1 MGEKALK
8 NDMTATANTL
18 KLIAE
23 QLSALCQ
30 KRATGELVVGN
41 SQTKG
46 RIYLLSG
53 RLLYA
58 QAGLHETRRWNRI
71 TQRLTPQWIPNP
83 GDLHDAHMWEYQL
96 LYQGITNKQISV
108 VQAKA
113 IIRAIAQEVFFD
125 LGCYGNAT
133 VEWQEDSR
141 NPTEMALS
149 LSLSYL
155 EVEPDLSKVVA
166 LQRQWQGAG
175 LGKLNPTL
183 APVLKSGINPSALGV
198 LGKYLNGK
206 YTLWDISVR
215 LGKSVTNITKALIP
229 LLKKRI
235 VQLKRVADL
244 PHPFADRQS
253 GGVESNSATSK
264 ITSSSKGRNGLI
276 ACIDDSP
283 VILQTLKKILEGAGY
298 QTLAINEPMR
308 GVAKLIENQPDI
320 IILDL
325 VMPNASGYSVCKFL
339 RQTSVFEKTPIIVLT
354 SRDTL
359 IDRNRA
365 KLVGASDFLG
375 KPPDPEKTI
384 ALIEKYLEE
393 IAEQGDA
400 EADEAS
406 LNPEVSSSAL

>member
-1 MGEKALK
+1 L
-8 NDMTATANTL
+8 
-18 KLIAE
+18 
-23 QLSALCQ
+23 
-30 KRATGELVVGN
+30 
-41 SQTKG
+41 
-46 RIYLLSG
+46 
-53 RLLYA
+53 
-58 QAGLHETRRWNRI
+58 
-71 TQRLTPQWIPNP
+71 PQWIPNP
-83 GDLHDAHMWEYQL
+83 GDLQDAHLWEYQL

-113 IIRAIAQEVFFD
+113 VIRAIAQEVFFD
-125 LGCYGNAT
+125 LGCYSNVT
-133 VEWQEDSR
+133 VEWKEDTR
-141 NPTEMALS
+141 NVTEMALS

-155 EVEPDLSKVVA
+155 EVEPDLTKVIQ
-166 LQRQWQGAG
+166 LQHQWQSSG
-175 LGKLNPTL
+175 LGNLNPTL
-183 APVLKSGINPSALGV
+183 APILKSGVDPSALGV
-198 LGKYLNGK
+198 LGRYLNGQM
-206 YTLWDISVR
+206 TLWDISVH
-215 LGKSVTNITKALIP
+215 LGKSVINVTKALIP

-235 VQLKRVADL
+235 VQLKKVPDL
-244 PHPFADRQS
+244 PHPLENTRSSQTAAD
-253 GGVESNSATSK
+253 
-264 ITSSSKGRNGLI
+264 SSKSGQEKKREGLI

-384 ALIEKYLEE
+384 VLVEKYLEVANE
-393 IAEQGDA
+393 LANQND
-400 EADEAS
+400 DDLS
-406 LNPEVSSSAL
+406 LDSSISSPAL

>member
-1 MGEKALK
+1 
-8 NDMTATANTL
+8 MTTTTNTL
-18 KLIAE
+18 KVIAE
-23 QLSALCQ
+23 QLNVLCQ
-30 KRATGELVVGN
+30 KRSTGELIVGN
-41 SQTKG
+41 SQTQG

-58 QAGLHETRRWNRI
+58 QAGIHETRRWNRI
-71 TQRLTPQWIPNP
+71 TQRLVPQWMPNP

-96 LYQGITNKQISV
+96 LYQGITHKQITV

-125 LGCYGNAT
+125 LGCYSKAT
-133 VEWQEDSR
+133 VSWQDDSR
-141 NPTEMALS
+141 NATEMALS

-155 EVEPDLSKVVA
+155 EVEPDLAKVMT
-166 LQRQWQGAG
+166 LQQQWQGAG
-175 LGKLNPTL
+175 LGNLSPTL
-183 APVLKSGINPSALGV
+183 APVLKTGIDPAALGV
-198 LGKYLNGK
+198 MGRYLNGK
-206 YTLWDISVR
+206 LTLWDISVR
-215 LGKSVTNITKALIP
+215 LGKSVTNVTKALIP
-229 LLKKRI
+229 LLKKRV
-235 VQLKRVADL
+235 VQLKKISDL
-244 PHPFADRQS
+244 PHPFASRDSTQLGRSPTGS
-253 GGVESNSATSK
+253 G
-264 ITSSSKGRNGLI
+264 KGKRREGLV

-298 QTLAINEPMR
+298 QVLAINEPMR

-375 KPPDPEKTI
+375 KPPDPEKTL
-384 ALIEKYLEE
+384 ALVEKYLEE
-393 IAEQGDA
+393 AAEQTNSTP
-400 EADEAS
+400 DETHFNA
-406 LNPEVSSSAL
+406 NVSGSPL

>member
-1 MGEKALK
+1 
-8 NDMTATANTL
+8 MTATVNTL

-23 QLSALCQ
+23 QLNVLCQ
-30 KRATGELVVGN
+30 KRATGELVIGN

-58 QAGLHETRRWNRI
+58 KAGIHETRRWNRI
-71 TQRLTPQWIPNP
+71 TKRLVPDWIPNP
-83 GDLHDAHMWEYQL
+83 KELHDAHMWEYQL
-96 LYQGITNKQISV
+96 LYQGINHKQITV

-133 VEWQEDSR
+133 IEWQENSKQA
-141 NPTEMALS
+141 TEIALS

-155 EVEPDLSKVVA
+155 EVDPDISKVVA
-166 LQRQWQGAG
+166 LQRQWQSAG
-175 LGKLNPTL
+175 LGNLSPTL
-183 APVLKSGINPSALGV
+183 APVLRTGVNPSALGV
-198 LGKYLNGK
+198 FGRYLNGQS
-206 YTLWDISVR
+206 TLWDISVQ
-215 LGKSVTNITKALIP
+215 LGKSVTNVTKALIP

-235 VQLKRVADL
+235 VQLKKITDL
-244 PHPFADRQS
+244 PHPLAGMDKAASSSARQS
-253 GGVESNSATSK
+253 RGSQEPS
-264 ITSSSKGRNGLI
+264 REGLI

-298 QTLAINEPMR
+298 KTLAINEPMR

-375 KPPDPEKTI
+375 KPPDAEKTL
-384 ALIEKYLEE
+384 ALVEKYLEE
-393 IAEQGDA
+393 IAEKKQTTDQIPVDVGVA
-400 EADEAS
+400 
-406 LNPEVSSSAL
+406 NSALSRNL

>member
-1 MGEKALK
+1 M
-8 NDMTATANTL
+8 TANTL

-23 QLSALCQ
+23 QLNVLCQ
-30 KRATGELVVGN
+30 KRATGELVVGS

-58 QAGLHETRRWNRI
+58 KAGQHETRRWNRI
-71 TQRLTPQWIPNP
+71 TQRLMPQWIPNP
-83 GDLHDAHMWEYQL
+83 SDLQDAHMWEYQL

-133 VEWQEDSR
+133 VEWQEDAR

-155 EVEPDLSKVVA
+155 EVEPDISKVMA
-166 LQRQWQGAG
+166 LQRQWQVAG
-175 LGKLNPTL
+175 LRNLNPTL
-183 APVLKSGINPSALGV
+183 APVLKSGIDPAALGV
-198 LGKYLNGK
+198 FGKYLNGK

-215 LGKSVTNITKALIP
+215 LGKSVTNVTKALIP

-235 VQLKRVADL
+235 VQLKKVADL
-244 PHPFADRQS
+244 PHPFANRSVDASGS
-253 GGVESNSATSK
+253 GGSRKAG
-264 ITSSSKGRNGLI
+264 SKGKGREGLI

-393 IAEQGDA
+393 IAEQGQTG
-400 EADEAS
+400 EAS
-406 LNPEVSSSAL
+406 LSAEVSSSAL